1 MNEPNSTVNVQAQS
15 DFNKARTKEFVS
27 RVLNILKP
35 QKNRL
40 LNFHEIKSL
49 LRPQGE
55 IYRGMQ
61 VVDLENIIGSEG
73 RYRDFNAAFL
83 PKSDHTRTRWE
94 SVDKAHIQDVILPPI
109 KLYKVGNYYFVR
121 DGNHRVSVARMQGVM
136 AIDAEVTELKTQYK
150 LDGQQTREELATR
163 LVGYEREKFV
173 EQTQLDQVI
182 PMEHL
187 EFTDAGRF
195 DEIVQHIEGHKYYI
209 NQDMD
214 EEISFS
220 DAALSW
226 YYNVFLPIIQQIQA
240 DGVMARF
247 PGRTKADL
255 YLWIVKH
262 WDELKRQYGNK
273 ISLKDATRDYSH
285 RQGRSLWKQVLEWFK
300 KG

>member
-1 MNEPNSTVNVQAQS
+1 MFESNQVNVQAQT
-15 DFNKARTKEFVS
+15 DFNKARTKEFFS
-27 RVLNILKP
+27 RVLHILKP
-35 QKNRL
+35 QRNRL

-83 PKSDHTRTRWE
+83 PKSDHVRSRWE

-109 KLYKVGNYYFVR
+109 KLYKVGGYFFVR
-121 DGNHRVSVARMQGVM
+121 DGNHRVSVARMQGVA

-150 LDGQQTREELATR
+150 LDGQQTREELAAR
-163 LVGYEREKFV
+163 LVGYEREKFL

-187 EFTDAGRF
+187 EFTDAGRY
-195 DEIVQHIEGHKYYI
+195 DEIVAHIEGHKYYI
-209 NQDMD
+209 NQGME

-226 YYNVFLPIIQQIQA
+226 YYNVFLPIIQQISS

-262 WDELKRQYGNK
+262 WDELKRQYGER

-285 RQGRSLWKQVLEWFK
+285 RQGKSLWKQFMEWFK
-300 KG
+300 RG

>member
-1 MNEPNSTVNVQAQS
+1 MINSSSANVQAQS
-15 DFNKARTKEFVS
+15 DFNKARTKEFFS
-27 RVLNILKP
+27 RVVHLLRP

-61 VVDLENIIGSEG
+61 VVEISQIIGSEG
-73 RYRDFNAAFL
+73 RYRDFNSAFL
-83 PKSDHTRTRWE
+83 PKTDHTRSRWE
-94 SVDKAHIQDVILPPI
+94 SVDKAHIQDLILPPI
-109 KLYKVGNYYFVR
+109 KLYKVGNFYFVR
-121 DGNHRVSVARMQGVM
+121 DGNHRVSVAKMQGVL

-150 LDGQQTREELATR
+150 LDGQQSREELAGK
-163 LVGYEREKFV
+163 LIGYEREKFID
-173 EQTQLDQVI
+173 QTHLDEVI

-187 EFTDAGRF
+187 EFSDAGRF

-209 NQDMD
+209 NQNMD
-214 EEISFS
+214 EEMSFS

-226 YYNVFLPIIQQIQA
+226 YYNVFSPIIQQITS
-240 DGVMARF
+240 DGAMARF

-262 WDELKRQYGNK
+262 WDELKRQYGEK
-273 ISLKDATRDYSH
+273 ISLKDAARDFSH
-285 RQGRSLWKQVLEWFK
+285 RKGQSLWKQFLGWL
-300 KG
+300 GRA

>member
-1 MNEPNSTVNVQAQS
+1 MFENNAVNTQAQT
-15 DFNKARTKEFVS
+15 DFNKARSREFFS

-83 PKSDHTRTRWE
+83 PKSDHVRSRWE

-109 KLYKVGNYYFVR
+109 KLYKVGTFYFVR

-150 LDGQQTREELATR
+150 LDGQQSREELAAR
-163 LVGYEREKFV
+163 LVGYEREKFI

-187 EFTDAGRF
+187 EFSDAGRF

-209 NQDMD
+209 NQDIE

-220 DAALSW
+220 DAGLSW
-226 YYNVFLPIIQQIQA
+226 YYNVFLPIIQQISS
-240 DGVMARF
+240 DGVMSRF

-262 WDELKRQYGNK
+262 WDELKRQYGEK

-285 RQGRSLWKQVLEWFK
+285 RQGKSLWIQLKDWLK
-300 KG
+300 RG